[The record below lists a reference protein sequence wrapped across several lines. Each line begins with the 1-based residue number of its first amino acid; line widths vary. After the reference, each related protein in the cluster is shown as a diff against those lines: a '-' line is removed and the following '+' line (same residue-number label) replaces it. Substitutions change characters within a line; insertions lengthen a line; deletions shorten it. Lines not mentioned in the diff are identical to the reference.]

1 MYKLLAVD
9 FKLPEELND
18 TIKAYLHHLNYE
30 NGTSVDCYQAE
41 IQVILNWCHRD
52 ELLTEEQIQ
61 LLRDYYQRDGIFRS
75 NDYES
80 DS

>member
-9 FKLPEELND
+9 FELPKELND
-18 TIKAYLHHLNYE
+18 TIKAYLHHLNYDS
-30 NGTSVDCYQAE
+30 GTSVDCYQAE
-41 IQVILNWCHRD
+41 IQVILNWCLRD
-52 ELLTEEQIQ
+52 ELLTEDQIQ

-75 NDYES
+75 NDYEP